1 MVGLAP
7 SAATACGIIRASC
20 RRGWR
25 AARQASVTS
34 EGGKRETRNGLGYG
48 RVQCLR
54 AGWRGLADRRRPG
67 VHPKACLSPEFSHY
81 LWNDHRSDREPRKG
95 RDQLFSKGE
104 FRTPSGRSI
113 TFQSARGSSTA
124 TTRIG
129 DSITVRYRLDQP
141 QVAEID
147 AFMPLWG
154 KTLVFGA
161 LGGVF
166 LFVGAGILTGVLAV

>member
-1 MVGLAP
+1 MDWVTVVSSVFVLVG
-7 SAATACGIIRASC
+7 AALLI
-20 RRGWR
+20 
-25 AARQASVTS
+25 AA
-34 EGGKRETRNGLGYG
+34 GREFT
-48 RVQCLR
+48 
-54 AGWRGLADRRRPG
+54 RRRAFLRNSATTSG
-67 VHPKACLSPEFSHY
+67 TIIALTENREEDEISFFPKV
-81 LWNDHRSDREPRKG
+81 
-95 RDQLFSKGE
+95 E

-113 TFQSARGSSTA
+113 TFQSAMGSSTA

-166 LFVGAGILTGVLAV
+166 LFVGAGILTGVLTV